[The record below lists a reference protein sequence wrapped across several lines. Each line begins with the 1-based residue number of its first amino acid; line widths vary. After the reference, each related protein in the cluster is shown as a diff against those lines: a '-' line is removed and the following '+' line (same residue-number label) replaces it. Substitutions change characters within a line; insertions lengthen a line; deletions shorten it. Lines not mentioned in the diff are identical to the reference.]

1 MALFRKHFT
10 KANKER
16 AKAVTVQTAGYHGAN
31 AASIPG
37 GPAPDRRAPT
47 ITANPETITVS
58 YCWTHGYVLNA
69 THNSRTCNKPKRDHK
84 TAATHADR
92 MGGSTN
98 ISFIRPPRNQHNPN
112 GANQTGPNPTA

>member
-1 MALFRKHFT
+1 MSLFRKHFT

-37 GPAPDRRAPT
+37 GPAPSRAPT
-47 ITANPETITVS
+47 ITANPEAITVY
-58 YCWTHGYVLNA
+58 YCWTHGYRLNA
-69 THNSRTCNKPKRDHK
+69 AHTSRTCNKPKEDHK

-98 ISFIRPPRNQHNPN
+98 IGFVRPPRNQRSTNE
-112 GANQTGPNPTA
+112 GNQTGPNPTA